1 MLKLY
6 PGNTLLLTYQPLVI
20 KKKIQGFLL
29 AKKEQKNSKHILQ
42 EILIIKY
49 KL

>member
-29 AKKEQKNSKHILQ
+29 AKKEQKKF
-42 EILIIKY
+42 ETY
-49 KL
+49 FT